1 MLTNARNIS
10 IISSL
15 TLSVSLIAALPE
27 LSSIEPLE
35 FDEESQRLVAR
46 GDARLEFD
54 NTRIRAD
61 RITYYQNFSLADAD
75 GNVAISRDGGR
86 MIADRLSFD
95 SQKNIFSV
103 GILRTG
109 QWPYYVSGK
118 SAGGTTRNTSIQEA
132 TVYYND
138 PSIFGLSVSSPE
150 VRYVKENDGEYVSA
164 DGATFRIG
172 RVPLFYLPSYRHYL
186 NGAPHLIDANAGSDS
201 DLGYYLQTTSL
212 FPVTSWLRAGAN
224 LDYYSKRGHLAGP
237 TAQYVYNSSS
247 QSIVSALS
255 TGAIKDKG
263 SQVERNVDTFGSQIG
278 SNRNFVE
285 WRHKHHIGER
295 FTATASGSY
304 WSDSE
309 VIRDFRDDIFDK
321 NERPDNF
328 AEATYAGDNWIVSAF
343 GRFRPNDFQ
352 LVQERAPEVRFDL
365 LPIPLLNTG
374 AYHRASASYVQLN
387 EDFDRNATAITIE
400 GESDRFDLTYRIERP
415 VLLTNW
421 LTLTPL
427 TGARFTHYENQQI
440 DPLVLGPL
448 PLAVDNNYSREI
460 YEIGFDLEAR
470 AYSSYPTLNKTWGI
484 NGLRHLVRPVLRY
497 RYFSDPDDVNEIAAI
512 DRQVF
517 DLNRPLLDLS
527 DLRNVDQI
535 AKTHLTRLGVE
546 NLIQTRAEA
555 YGSRTLAELNFYQ
568 DIIFEKG
575 LRYDGDEEDTFNATW
590 AELVLNPAPW
600 LKFDLASRFKT
611 ESLTLEELRTRTTI
625 KSGEIWKLGLST
637 NLLDNRINQYRL
649 DYTYLINERYS
660 FLTDVNF
667 NANSGKFTRVRLGL
681 HTRIG
686 STWELLYAI
695 TFREDARRESDVS
708 FDIQL
713 RLARDQ

>member
-1 MLTNARNIS
+1 VLTSVRNIY
-10 IISSL
+10 L
-15 TLSVSLIAALPE
+15 FLSLILSISLSGALPE

-35 FDEESQRLVAR
+35 FDEDSQRLVAR
-46 GDARLEFD
+46 GDARLDFG

-61 RITYYQNFSLADAD
+61 RINYYQKLSLADASGD
-75 GNVAISRDGGR
+75 VAISHDGGR
-86 MIADRLSFD
+86 LIADRLSFD
-95 SQKNIFSV
+95 SQEKEFSV

-109 QWPYYVSGK
+109 QWPYYVSGM
-118 SAGGTTRNTSIQEA
+118 SAGGTTENTNIQGA
-132 TVYYND
+132 TIYYGD
-138 PSIFGLSVSSPE
+138 PSPFGLSASSNDI
-150 VRYVKENDGEYVSA
+150 RYVNEGYGEYVSV

-172 RVPLFYLPSYRHYL
+172 RVPFFYLPGYRHYL
-186 NGAPHLIDANAGSDS
+186 SGAPYLLDINTGSDG
-201 DLGYYLQTTSL
+201 DLGYYLQTTTL

-224 LDYYSKRGHLAGP
+224 LDYYSKRGLLAGP

-247 QSIVSALS
+247 QSIVGALS
-255 TGAIKDKG
+255 TGAINDKG
-263 SQVERNVDTFGSQIG
+263 SQAERDVDTFGRQIR
-278 SNRNFVE
+278 SSRNFME

-295 FTATASGSY
+295 FTATASASY
-304 WSDSE
+304 WSDSD
-309 VIRDFRDDIFDK
+309 VIRDFRDDIFDE
-321 NERPDNF
+321 NQRPDNF
-328 AEATYAGDNWIVSAF
+328 AEVTYAGDNWIVSAF

-352 LVQERAPEVRFDL
+352 LVQKRAPEVRFDL
-365 LPIPLLNTG
+365 LPIPFSNTG

-387 EDFDRNATAITIE
+387 EDFGRNAPNITVE

-415 VLLTNW
+415 VRLTNW

-440 DPLVLGPL
+440 DPLFPGRL
-448 PLAVDNNYSREI
+448 PIPVDDNFSREI

-470 AYSSYPTLNKTWGI
+470 AYATYPTLNKTWGI

-497 RYFSDPDDVNEIAAI
+497 RYFSDPDDVNKIAAI

-517 DLNRPLLDLS
+517 DFKRPLLDLS

-568 DIIFEKG
+568 DIIFEKN
-575 LRYDGDEEDTFNATW
+575 LRYDGDEEDSFNATW
-590 AELVLNPAPW
+590 TELVLNPAPW

-625 KSGEIWKLGLST
+625 KSGEIWELGLST
-637 NLLDNRINQYRL
+637 DLLNKHINQYRL
-649 DYTYLINERYS
+649 DYIYLINERYS

-667 NANSGKFTRVRLGL
+667 DANSGKFTRFRVGL
-681 HTRIG
+681 HTQIG

-713 RLARDQ
+713 RLARGQ